1 MSLKLLLS
9 VKGMPAPPPVG
20 FSRRVT
26 PLTVTLPVPRM
37 SVRTPDVVPKLFNWK
52 VIVLNWFL
60 AKVRSPLPVIA
71 PPRISVRVVAVASGS
86 CPLIVEAAATVIG
99 LFHVQL
105 PWAPEPVKPPTASVP
120 PLRVTASAE
129 VLLPRASQS
138 PDTLLRVVRRV
149 APELMIH
156 LPEKLSAPVVVGL
169 RSTRPLPAIVIV
181 PEPESTPARL
191 PAPTRR

>member
-1 MSLKLLLS
+1 M
-9 VKGMPAPPPVG
+9 
-20 FSRRVT
+20 
-26 PLTVTLPVPRM
+26 
-37 SVRTPDVVPKLFNWK
+37 
-52 VIVLNWFL
+52 
-60 AKVRSPLPVIA
+60 
-71 PPRISVRVVAVASGS
+71 
-86 CPLIVEAAATVIG
+86 IG
-99 LFHVQL
+99 LFHVQS

-138 PDTLLRVVRRV
+138 PDTLWRVVRRV

-156 LPEKLSAPVVVGL
+156 LPEKPLAPVAFGL

-181 PEPESTPARL
+181 PEPESTPAKL